1 MVIQSYPRLTV
12 VSLALS
18 LELALSSILPAIA
31 ISPSTQQ
38 QHSQPSPQSVLAQRR
53 SRSRLRFKI
62 PNISPSRRLEGGI
75 ARGNCGFDAANKIQM
90 KALLPDTNIGLT
102 TTGKPTFFF
111 QISPS
116 SVEEGKFLLLNAKG
130 DTIIYEKTFPL
141 KKTGGVM
148 SFTLPAEAEALQPGK
163 EYTWELVA
171 NCDPEDQRGNP
182 RVQGSIKR
190 LPPSQKLASD
200 IARIPMRDR
209 AAVYAEAGYWYDS
222 LKTLADLRSTNPNDS
237 TLISDWNDLLESAG
251 LSKIAKEPLL

>member
-38 QHSQPSPQSVLAQRR
+38 HPILSQREMLTPRR
-53 SRSRLRFKI
+53 ARLRFKVPGI
-62 PNISPSRRLEGGI
+62 RPSRRLEGGA
-75 ARGNCGFDAANKIQM
+75 ARGGCGVDAANKIQM
-90 KALLPDTNIGLT
+90 KALQPDTNIGLT
-102 TTGKPTFFF
+102 TAGKPTFFF
-111 QISPS
+111 QISPT

-130 DTIIYEKTFPL
+130 NEIIYEKAFPL

-148 SFTLPAEAEALQPGK
+148 SFTLPDDADALEVGR
-163 EYTWELVA
+163 EYIWELVV

-190 LPPSQKLASD
+190 LPASQKLASD
-200 IARIPMRDR
+200 LAKVSLRERV
-209 AAVYAEAGYWYDS
+209 ALYAEAGYWYDS
-222 LKTLADLRSTNPNDS
+222 VKTIADLRSTNPNDS
-237 TLISDWNDLLESAG
+237 TLINDWNDLLESAG
-251 LSKIAKEPLL
+251 LSQVAKEPLL

>member
-38 QHSQPSPQSVLAQRR
+38 QHSQPLPQSVLAQRR
-53 SRSRLRFKI
+53 SRLRFKVPGI
-62 PNISPSRRLEGGI
+62 RPSRRLEGGI
-75 ARGNCGFDAANKIQM
+75 ARGNCGVDDAKKIQM
-90 KALLPDTNIGLT
+90 KALLPDSNIGLT

-111 QISPS
+111 QISPT
-116 SVEEGKFLLLNAKG
+116 SVEEGKFLLLNAQG
-130 DTIIYEKTFPL
+130 NEIIYEKTFPL
-141 KKTGGVM
+141 TKTGGVT
-148 SFTLPAEAEALQPGK
+148 SFTLPADADALEVGR
-163 EYTWELVA
+163 EYTWELVV

-200 IARIPMRDR
+200 MARIPMRDR

-251 LSKIAKEPLL
+251 LSKMAKEPLL

>member
-1 MVIQSYPRLTV
+1 MVIQSYPRLMV

-18 LELALSSILPAIA
+18 VELALSSILPAIA

-38 QHSQPSPQSVLAQRR
+38 QHSQPSPHSALAQR
-53 SRSRLRFKI
+53 RSRLRFKI

-111 QISPS
+111 QISPT

-141 KKTGGVM
+141 TKTGGVT
-148 SFTLPAEAEALQPGK
+148 SFTLPADADALEVGR
-163 EYTWELVA
+163 EYTWELVV

-190 LPPSQKLASD
+190 LPPSQKLAND
-200 IARIPMRDR
+200 MARMSMRDR
-209 AAVYAEAGYWYDS
+209 AAVYAAAGYWYDS

-251 LSKIAKEPLL
+251 LSKVAKEPLL

>member
-75 ARGNCGFDAANKIQM
+75 ARGGCGVDDANKIQM

-102 TTGKPTFFF
+102 TAGKPTFFF
-111 QISPS
+111 QISPT

-130 DTIIYEKTFPL
+130 NEIIYEKTFPL
-141 KKTGGVM
+141 TKTGGVT
-148 SFTLPAEAEALQPGK
+148 SFTLPDDADALEVGK
-163 EYTWELVA
+163 EYTWELIV

-190 LPPSQKLASD
+190 LQPSQKLASD
-200 IARIPMRDR
+200 LARASMRDR
-209 AAVYAEAGYWYDS
+209 AAVYAEAGYWYNS

-237 TLISDWNDLLESAG
+237 TLMNDWYDLLESVG
-251 LSKIAKEPLL
+251 LNQVAKEPLL

>member
-38 QHSQPSPQSVLAQRR
+38 QHSEPSPQSVLAQRR
-53 SRSRLRFKI
+53 ARLRFKVPGI
-62 PNISPSRRLEGGI
+62 RPSRRLEGGA
-75 ARGNCGFDAANKIQM
+75 ARGGCGIDAADKIQM

-111 QISPS
+111 QISRT
-116 SVEEGKFLLLNAKG
+116 SVEEGKFLLLNAKD
-130 DTIIYEKTFPL
+130 DTIIYEQTFPL
-141 KKTGGVM
+141 TKTGGVR
-148 SFTLPAEAEALQPGK
+148 SFTLPADAEALQPGK

-190 LPPSQKLASD
+190 IPPSQKLTSDLARASL
-200 IARIPMRDR
+200 RDR

-222 LKTLADLRSTNPNDS
+222 LKTIADLRSTNPNDS
-237 TLISDWNDLLESAG
+237 TLINDWNDLLESAG
-251 LSKIAKEPLL
+251 LSKLAKEPLL

>member
-18 LELALSSILPAIA
+18 LELALNSILPAIA

-38 QHSQPSPQSVLAQRR
+38 QHSQPSPQLALAQRR
-53 SRSRLRFKI
+53 SRLRFKVPGI
-62 PNISPSRRLEGGI
+62 RPSRRLEGGI

-102 TTGKPTFFF
+102 TTGKPTFFV
-111 QISPS
+111 QISPT
-116 SVEEGKFLLLNAKG
+116 SVEEGKFILLNAKG
-130 DTIIYEKTFPL
+130 NTIIYEKTFPL

-148 SFTLPAEAEALQPGK
+148 SFTLPDDADALEVGR
-163 EYTWELVA
+163 EYTWELIV

-190 LPPSQKLASD
+190 LPPSQQLASNL
-200 IARIPMRDR
+200 ARASMRGR
-209 AAVYAEAGYWYDS
+209 VELYAEAGYWYDS
-222 LKTLADLRSTNPNDS
+222 LKTLADLRATNPKDPN
-237 TLISDWNDLLESAG
+237 LINDWNDLLESAG
-251 LSKIAKEPLL
+251 LIKVAQEPLL

>member
-38 QHSQPSPQSVLAQRR
+38 QHSQPSPQLALAQR
-53 SRSRLRFKI
+53 RSRLRFKI

-75 ARGNCGFDAANKIQM
+75 ARGNCGVGAADKIHM
-90 KALLPDTNIGLT
+90 KALLPDTKIGLT

-111 QISPS
+111 QISPT
-116 SVEEGKFLLLNAKG
+116 SVEEGKFILLNAKG
-130 DTIIYEKTFPL
+130 DTILYEKTFPL

-148 SFTLPAEAEALQPGK
+148 NFTLPDDADALEVGR
-163 EYTWELVA
+163 EYTWELVV

-190 LPPSQKLASD
+190 LPASQQLASD
-200 IARIPMRDR
+200 LARASMRDR

-222 LKTLADLRSTNPNDS
+222 LKTIADLRSTNPNDS

-251 LSKIAKEPLL
+251 LSKLAKEPLL

>member
-38 QHSQPSPQSVLAQRR
+38 QHSQPLPQSVLAQR
-53 SRSRLRFKI
+53 RSRLRFKI

-111 QISPS
+111 QISPT

-130 DTIIYEKTFPL
+130 NEIIYEKTFPL
-141 KKTGGVM
+141 TKTGGVT
-148 SFTLPAEAEALQPGK
+148 SFTLPDDADALEVGR
-163 EYTWELVA
+163 EYTWELVV

-190 LPPSQKLASD
+190 LPASQKLASD
-200 IARIPMRDR
+200 MARIPMRDR

-251 LSKIAKEPLL
+251 LSKMAKEPLL

>member
-38 QHSQPSPQSVLAQRR
+38 QHSQPSPQLALAQRR
-53 SRSRLRFKI
+53 SRLRFKVPGI
-62 PNISPSRRLEGGI
+62 RPSRNLEGGA
-75 ARGNCGFDAANKIQM
+75 ARGGCGVDDANKIQM
-90 KALLPDTNIGLT
+90 KALLPDSNIGLT

-111 QISPS
+111 QISPT
-116 SVEEGKFLLLNAKG
+116 SVEEGKFILLDATG

-141 KKTGGVM
+141 RQTGGVM
-148 SFTLPAEAEALQPGK
+148 SFTLPADADALEVGK
-163 EYTWELVA
+163 EYTWELVL

-182 RVQGSIKR
+182 RVEGSIKR
-190 LPPSQKLASD
+190 LQPSQKLASD

-209 AAVYAEAGYWYDS
+209 AGVYAEAGYWYDS

-237 TLISDWNDLLESAG
+237 TLINDWNDLLESAG
-251 LSKIAKEPLL
+251 LSKLAKEPLL